1 MKINLNKGAILGI
14 VGGTTFFILILIV
27 ILYSQS
33 DFDQQ
38 LINQVDRGVPNDK
51 LIPQIDAETA
61 KLKTNALRRYES
73 NILNKNAGQNGNL
86 ASKSDYE
93 SYIEMYQNEL
103 KMISDYDE
111 ARKKF
116 AKREITKELF
126 LREIKTPKEYLKLIN
141 G

>member
-1 MKINLNKGAILGI
+1 LKINLNKGAILGI